1 MSEIMMAPSADEKNI
16 AVITHITGIFFS
28 IFPGL
33 IVWLL
38 KKDESPY
45 ISAQAREALNFQIS
59 LLIAYFISCVL
70 MFILI
75 GFLLIGLV
83 WLANIIFSIIAA
95 IAASKGENYC
105 YPISLRLIS

>member
-1 MSEIMMAPSADEKNI
+1 MSDSIEPVSADDKNI

-45 ISAQAREALNFQIS
+45 ISEQAREALNFQIT

-95 IAASKGENYC
+95 IAASKGESYR
-105 YPISLRLIS
+105 YPLTLRLIN

>member
-1 MSEIMMAPSADEKNI
+1 MSDIITTPSADDKNI

-45 ISAQAREALNFQIS
+45 ISEQAREALNFQIS
-59 LLIAYFISCVL
+59 LLIAYFIAGVL
-70 MFILI
+70 AFILI
-75 GFLLIGLV
+75 GFLLFPLI
-83 WLANIIFSIIAA
+83 WLTNAVFSIIAA
-95 IAASKGENYC
+95 VTVSKGESYR
-105 YPISLRLIS
+105 YPLSLRLIN